1 MAQPRRA
8 VAKKKSGLQ
17 PFYYVLGGLAVLG
30 IVAIAWTAL
39 RNRGGGAAL
48 EPVPLE
54 GLNNQEVITRAQG
67 VKLGQENAPAKMLI
81 FSDFMCPYCGT
92 FATTIE
98 PQLKSEFID
107 KGKLQL
113 VFYDF
118 PLGGSHVHSFLA
130 ARAARCAGDQNKFW
144 DYHNTLFG
152 RLSDWGVAPNPPVKE
167 FVNYAGELGMD
178 RGQFEECV
186 KSEKYQDVVSASR
199 LLGDQLGV
207 NATPTLILNGK
218 RVRGEIGLDWNALSE
233 LINLEVGATAPAT
246 PAAPATTTGS

>member
-1 MAQPRRA
+1 VAQTRKAAAR
-8 VAKKKSGLQ
+8 KKSGLQ
-17 PFYYVLGGLAVLG
+17 PFYYVLGGLALLG

-54 GLNNQEVITRAQG
+54 GLNNQEVIARAQG
-67 VKLGQENAPAKMLI
+67 VKLGPDNAPAKMLI

-98 PQLKSEFID
+98 PQLKSEYID

-118 PLGGSHVHSFLA
+118 PLGGAHVHSFLA

-144 DYHNTLFG
+144 EYHNTLFG
-152 RLSDWGVAPNPPVKE
+152 RLSDWGVAPSPPVKQ
-167 FVNYAGELGMD
+167 FVDYAGELGMD
-178 RGQFEECV
+178 RGAFEQCV

-233 LINLEVGATAPAT
+233 LLDIETGATAPAG
-246 PAAPATTTGS
+246 PAAPAPTTGS

>member
-8 VAKKKSGLQ
+8 PQKKKSGLQ
-17 PFYYVLGGLAVLG
+17 PFYYVLGGLALLG
-30 IVAIAWTAL
+30 VVAIAWTAL

-54 GLNNQEVITRAQG
+54 GLNNQEVIARAQG
-67 VKLGQENAPAKMLI
+67 VKLGNDNAPAKLLV
-81 FSDFMCPYCGT
+81 FSDFMCPYCGS
-92 FATTIE
+92 FAQQIE
-98 PQLKSEFID
+98 PQLKSTYID
-107 KGKLQL
+107 TGKLQM

-118 PLGGSHVHSFLA
+118 PLGGAHVHSFLA

-144 DYHNTLFG
+144 EYHNTLFG
-152 RLSDWGVAPNPPVKE
+152 RLNEWGTAASPPVDRFE
-167 FVNYAGELGMD
+167 DYAGEVGIDKGAFGTCL
-178 RGQFEECV
+178 
-186 KSEKYQDVVSASR
+186 KSDKYQDVVSASR

-233 LINLEVGATAPAT
+233 LINLEVG
-246 PAAPATTTGS
+246 S